1 MESWFQTNLLD
12 EDDSIDK
19 YDRAAL
25 YEEIGLGQAY
35 ADEYGEVQSENGQLY
50 GIVNG
55 IAIPTQERPTEPAEP
70 DGAIAPMMQPQQDVV
85 AQEPVEEAPA
95 QEPVEEAPAQEIEP
109 FKIGGVSLADIEVG
123 LNAPFSPI
131 SRGVINFFANSAAA
145 VGLIEQEKVDTFFK
159 MLDEVDDVVMGDSLV
174 LKGVNEVGKIAGQ
187 YVLPAVGM
195 YKAFRSIGRSHAF
208 SSILSE
214 SLVGLMGTS
223 PNDGNLF
230 NELGKIESKETKAI
244 AEFLGTN
251 PNSGEWTN
259 RTRNAV
265 EALVALGASQVL
277 IDGIIK
283 MSKATKEFL
292 TTDAGQRMGAL
303 AASVQA
309 GAMTDPPDKPA
320 EEQPE

>member
-25 YEEIGLGQAY
+25 YDEIGLGQAY

-70 DGAIAPMMQPQQDVV
+70 DGAIAPMIQPQQDVV
-85 AQEPVEEAPA
+85 A

-123 LNAPFSPI
+123 LNAPFTSI
-131 SRGVINFFANSAAA
+131 SRGVLDFFANSAAA

-159 MLDEVDDVVMGDSLV
+159 MLDEVDNVVVGDSLA

-223 PNDGNLF
+223 PNDENLF
-230 NELGKIESKETKAI
+230 NQLGKIESKETKAV